1 LPEPAVDIELP
12 IITKEKQNHC
22 ALCAREKGFL
32 QAPKPRLHYN
42 ASFAPIPRLIPPF
55 TINILALMKLK
66 TVGIKNIRFP
76 VKIREKGGTLQETVA
91 SITLQV
97 SIPRQY
103 RETCISTFIAVLN
116 KYRDEMS
123 VSIFPE
129 LLAEVRDSLQAEAA
143 HVEMTFPYFI
153 EKRAPVTLTP
163 SLMEYTCRFT
173 GDIGGG
179 EGFTLSVWVPSTT
192 LCPCSKEI
200 SDYGAHNQRAEINI
214 NVRFNGFIW
223 VEDLIVMVEAGASCE
238 VFALLKRPDEKYVT
252 ERAYDN
258 PMFVEDVVRRVAES
272 ARTHPYI
279 EWFSVGVESFE
290 SIHKHSAYAYV
301 DSDDLCGNG

>member
-1 LPEPAVDIELP
+1 M
-12 IITKEKQNHC
+12 T
-22 ALCAREKGFL
+22 
-32 QAPKPRLHYN
+32 
-42 ASFAPIPRLIPPF
+42 
-55 TINILALMKLK
+55 MKLK
-66 TVGIKNIRFP
+66 TVGIKNIRYP
-76 VKIREKGGTLQETVA
+76 VKIREKTGGLQETVA
-91 SITLQV
+91 SIALQV

-103 RETCISTFIAVLN
+103 RETCISTFITVLN
-116 KYRDEMS
+116 KYQDEMS

-143 HVEMTFPYFI
+143 QVEMTFPYFI
-153 EKRAPVTLTP
+153 EKRAPITGTT

-173 GDIGGG
+173 GGIGTA
-179 EGFTLSVWVPSTT
+179 ETFTLSVWVPSTT

-214 NVRFNGFIW
+214 NVRFTGFIW
-223 VEDLIVMVEAGASCE
+223 VEDLISLVEAGASCE

-272 ARTHPYI
+272 ARRHPGI

-301 DSDDLCGNG
+301 DSDDLD